1 MDTRKRLEARKNEAT
16 QRDVLLG
23 IFFESTL
30 EQMADVLG
38 IQKMEEL
45 RPRSLRKVVSF
56 FRYPVSDLLE
66 LLEQSIQG
74 EANDTAFDEAVRQY
88 GRAAVTFFFAS
99 PVGKTMA
106 MLAGDSPQRLLSS
119 APSGFKAVT
128 TFGERD
134 YAKTGEN
141 SAVLNFKGD
150 LLGPAWECG
159 VIEQAITQLNQKA
172 PKLEVK
178 VLNESASDFSIS
190 VSW

>member
-1 MDTRKRLEARKNEAT
+1 MDTRKRLEARKSEAT

-23 IFFESTL
+23 IFFESSL
-30 EQMADVLG
+30 DHMADILG
-38 IQKMEEL
+38 IQQMEAL

-66 LLEQSIQG
+66 LLEQSVQG
-74 EANDTAFDEAVRQY
+74 EMSDEAFDEAIRKF

-128 TFGERD
+128 TFGERN
-134 YAKTGEN
+134 YVKTGET

-150 LLGPAWECG
+150 LMGPAWECG
-159 VIEQAITQLNQKA
+159 VIEQAIAQLSQKT
-172 PKLEVK
+172 PKLEVQ
-178 VLNESASDFSIS
+178 VLNEAASDFSIA

>member
-1 MDTRKRLEARKNEAT
+1 MDTRKRLLARKSEAT

-23 IFFESTL
+23 IFFESSL
-30 EQMADVLG
+30 DHMADFLG
-38 IQKMEEL
+38 IQKMEAL

-56 FRYPVSDLLE
+56 FRYPVSDLMD
-66 LLEQSIQG
+66 LLDQSIKDG
-74 EANDTAFDEAVRQY
+74 EGDAAFDEAVRQF

-128 TFGERD
+128 SFGERD
-134 YAKTGEN
+134 YVKTGET
-141 SAVLNFKGD
+141 SAILNFKGD

-159 VIEQAITQLNQKA
+159 VIEQAIIQLSEKT

-178 VLNESASDFSIS
+178 VLNETASDFSIT

>member
-1 MDTRKRLEARKNEAT
+1 MDTRKRLEARKSEAT

-30 EQMADVLG
+30 DHMADVMG
-38 IQKMEEL
+38 IQKMEAL

-74 EANDTAFDEAVRQY
+74 EANDAAFDEAVREY

-128 TFGERD
+128 TFGDRD
-134 YAKTGEN
+134 YAKTGET
-141 SAVLNFKGD
+141 SAVLTFKGD

-159 VIEQAITQLNQKA
+159 VIEQAIIQLTQKT
-172 PKLEVK
+172 PKVEVK
-178 VLNESASDFSIS
+178 VLNEAASDFSIS